1 LRPAEAVP
9 YAYLE
14 DDVTSDVTFR
24 AWGADLGETF
34 LAAADATLNL
44 MVSPLDAVAT
54 SAVVRSVELEAATLD
69 LLLVALLDELIFA
82 KDAEGLLLR
91 VGPVWIVEAATPCR
105 LRAELGGEPLDRGRH
120 ALGVDVKAVTLYG
133 LSVERRDGGWEA
145 RVTVDV

>member
-1 LRPAEAVP
+1 MP

-14 DDVTSDVTFR
+14 DAVTSDVTFR
-24 AWGADLGETF
+24 AWGMDLGETF
-34 LAAADATLNL
+34 RAAADATLNL
-44 MVSPLDAVAT
+44 MVSPIDAVAT
-54 SAVVRSVELEAATLD
+54 TTVRSVELEAATLD

-82 KDAEGLLLR
+82 KDAERLLLR
-91 VGPVWIVEAATPCR
+91 VREVRVDADGTPCR
-105 LRAELGGEPLDRGRH
+105 LHAGLGGELLDRGRH